1 MFFFSSLVFLCLLRP
16 FPDTTKKIWRL
27 QMRRRCF
34 FIGVCMWGDVR
45 WREEVL
51 WEKLFKICI
60 DLVPIF
66 SSMKVVGFWYKVCR
80 LIDLILLFYLYSHK
94 CRQHSFILFVSVDVQ
109 SSWLVFFLFFRV
121 YVHKNAFRKMWD
133 YYFQI
138 SWIDVVKCVWFSVFF
153 SSIWILFTDWN
164 QTFKI

>member
-1 MFFFSSLVFLCLLRP
+1 
-16 FPDTTKKIWRL
+16 
-27 QMRRRCF
+27 MRRRCF
-34 FIGVCMWGDVR
+34 FVGVCMWGDVR

-109 SSWLVFFLFFRV
+109 SSWLVGFFFSFSECMFIKTRLGKCEIIIFKFLELMLWNVFGFLFFFHP
-121 YVHKNAFRKMWD
+121 YE
-133 YYFQI
+133 YYLRI
-138 SWIDVVKCVWFSVFF
+138 EIKHSK
-153 SSIWILFTDWN
+153 
-164 QTFKI
+164 FKIEFLVVTIRERVWVQSVV